1 MRKFIG
7 VFLSMTLAVSML
19 AGCGGAT
26 GAATQQGAAQ
36 EGAAQ
41 EAEAEAAE
49 DKAEQTV
56 EAEAAAESAEPA
68 AANAE
73 AKEESQT
80 VASAAEGEL
89 KPLAALGVT
98 GLNGLRPM
106 EEMEETEELTAED
119 TDKMDR
125 AMRAYT
131 PPADSLLVNKAKS
144 YHYYSEM
151 NRDQQAMYDAMY
163 MCATDPTDPDNIT
176 VAYLSVDPTS
186 ADFAEVLLV
195 SYWGL
200 LYDHPELFWLYN
212 GIEVDM
218 SFGAPYQQ
226 PGNGTYMVYCYFEE
240 PFDDFEEMM
249 TKFNNAADEF
259 LADIDLDQSEEVVAK
274 DIHDKL
280 INEVTYNTPVMEDV
294 TQEGYSNLA
303 HTAYGALVEDNKG
316 TPHYAVCD
324 GYSQAYVYL
333 LQQAGIDAAV
343 IVGVAGNT
351 AADAGGHAWSV
362 VNLGGDW
369 YEVDSTWDDAGTLD
383 EAVNSIKDS
392 DPFSYG
398 YYYEALTDAEYR
410 SKLEHALCYL
420 TTAEITNYEPDDY
433 YNYVTKDQKYVLSLS
448 SSSVHER
455 ASESTAGY
463 ENYGLLMN
471 LAPVAE
477 GVLFKLR

>member
-1 MRKFIG
+1 MRKFLG

-19 AGCGGAT
+19 AGCGGST
-26 GAATQQGAAQ
+26 GASQTGAAQ
-36 EGAAQ
+36 ET
-41 EAEAEAAE
+41 EAKE
-49 DKAEQTV
+49 DKAEETA
-56 EAEAAAESAEPA
+56 EAEPAGTESAEPA
-68 AANAE
+68 AADAE

-89 KPLAALGVT
+89 QPLAGFNLS

-106 EEMEETEELTAED
+106 EEMEDPNELTAED

-131 PPADSLLVNKAKS
+131 PPADSLLINKAKN

-151 NRDQQAMYDAMY
+151 SRDQQAMYDAMY
-163 MCATDPTDPDNIT
+163 MCASDPTNPDNVT
-176 VAYLSVDPTS
+176 VANISVDPTS

-212 GIEVDM
+212 GIEAVM

-259 LADIDLDQSEEVVAK
+259 LADIDLTKSEEVVAK

-280 INEVTYNTPVMEDV
+280 INEVTYNTPVMED
-294 TQEGYSNLA
+294 TTENGYSNLA
-303 HTAYGALVEDNKG
+303 HTAYGALVEDNNG

-351 AADAGGHAWSV
+351 EADAGGHAWSV

-420 TTAEITNYEPDDY
+420 TTAEITNYVPDDY

-455 ASESTAGY
+455 ASENTAGY
-463 ENYGLLMN
+463 ESYGLLME

-477 GVLFKLR
+477 GVVFKLR

>member
-1 MRKFIG
+1 MRKFLG

-19 AGCGGAT
+19 AGCGGST
-26 GAATQQGAAQ
+26 GASQTGAAQ
-36 EGAAQ
+36 ET
-41 EAEAEAAE
+41 EAKE
-49 DKAEQTV
+49 DKAEETA
-56 EAEAAAESAEPA
+56 EAEPAGTESAEPTA
-68 AANAE
+68 ADAE

-80 VASAAEGEL
+80 VASASEGKL
-89 KPLAALGVT
+89 QPLAGFNLS

-106 EEMEETEELTAED
+106 EEMEDPNELTAED

-131 PPADSLLVNKAKS
+131 PPADSLLINKAKN

-151 NRDQQAMYDAMY
+151 SRDQQAMYDAMY
-163 MCATDPTDPDNIT
+163 MCASDPTNPDNVT
-176 VAYLSVDPTS
+176 VANISVDPTS

-212 GIEVDM
+212 GIEADM

-249 TKFNNAADEF
+249 TKFNDAADEF
-259 LADIDLDQSEEVVAK
+259 LADIDLTKSEEVVAK

-280 INEVTYNTPVMEDV
+280 INEVTYNTPVMED
-294 TQEGYSNLA
+294 TTENGYSNLA
-303 HTAYGALVEDNKG
+303 HTAYGALVEDNNG

-351 AADAGGHAWSV
+351 EADAGGHAWSV

-420 TTAEITNYEPDDY
+420 TTAEITNYVPDDY

-455 ASESTAGY
+455 ASENTTGY
-463 ENYGLLMN
+463 ESYGLLMD

-477 GVLFKLR
+477 GVAFKLR

>member
-7 VFLSMTLAVSML
+7 VFLSMSLAVSML

-26 GAATQQGAAQ
+26 GASSSQQGAAQ
-36 EGAAQ
+36 ET
-41 EAEAEAAE
+41 EAEAAE
-49 DKAEQTV
+49 DKAEETADAAKADAV
-56 EAEAAAESAEPA
+56 EEAAATESGEPA
-68 AANAE
+68 AADAE

-80 VASAAEGEL
+80 VASATEGEL
-89 KPLAALGVT
+89 QPLA
-98 GLNGLRPM
+98 GLNLNGFNGLRPM
-106 EEMEETEELTAED
+106 EEMDETNELTAED

-131 PPADSLLVNKAKS
+131 PPADSLLVNKAKN

-163 MCATDPTDPDNIT
+163 MCASDPTNPDNVT
-176 VAYLSVDPTS
+176 VANISVDPTTS
-186 ADFAEVLLV
+186 DFYEVLLV

-212 GIEVDM
+212 GIEADM

-240 PFDDFEEMM
+240 PFDDFEEM
-249 TKFNNAADEF
+249 
-259 LADIDLDQSEEVVAK
+259 
-274 DIHDKL
+274 
-280 INEVTYNTPVMEDV
+280 NEVAYNTPVMEDG
-294 TQEGYSNLA
+294 TESGYSNLA
-303 HTAYGALVEDNKG
+303 HTAYGALVEDNNG

-343 IVGVAGNT
+343 IVGIAGNT
-351 AADAGGHAWSV
+351 EADAGGHAWSV

-420 TTAEITNYEPDDY
+420 TTAEITKYEPDDY
-433 YNYVTKDQKYVLSLS
+433 YNYITKDQKYVLS
-448 SSSVHER
+448 
-455 ASESTAGY
+455 ASENTAGY
-463 ENYGLLMN
+463 ENYGLLMK